1 MAILLE
7 ICICSLG
14 LVSDLPCRCP
24 AVSNIST
31 GQDGASGQGWW
42 FTGLGSLFSPLGRV
56 VIPGLYMNSDTT
68 NPTSLMMSLSAACV
82 LVREWRCVYN
92 VGQKACPLLKHLNIS
107 RKLFDSNS
115 RVSSWLGPMI
125 YWSATMDKCTAAV
138 SQDRCAL
145 SHLSTPAIDH
155 RDNYKA
161 ITATAQ
167 K

>member
-1 MAILLE
+1 M
-7 ICICSLG
+7 S
-14 LVSDLPCRCP
+14 VLPCRCP
-24 AVSNIST
+24 VSSSIST
-31 GQDGASGQGWW
+31 GQDGASGQGWCY
-42 FTGLGSLFSPLGRV
+42 TGLGSLFSPLGV
-56 VIPGLYMNSDTT
+56 VATGHPWFVHEQWHHQSHFT
-68 NPTSLMMSLSAACV
+68 NDV
-82 LVREWRCVYN
+82 LVCCLRACQEWRCVYN

-125 YWSATMDKCTAAV
+125 YWSATMDKCTAV

-145 SHLSTPAIDH
+145 SHLSTLAIYQ

-161 ITATAQ
+161 ITAAAQ

>member
-1 MAILLE
+1 MVILKKYVFVHWVLCQ
-7 ICICSLG
+7 I
-14 LVSDLPCRCP
+14 CP
-24 AVSNIST
+24 AGVLRFRTFLQGRT
-31 GQDGASGQGWW
+31 GHQGKDGVLQGW
-42 FTGLGSLFSPLGRV
+42 
-56 VIPGLYMNSDTT
+56 
-68 NPTSLMMSLSAACV
+68 AACFPVGQSSYRWFVHEQWHHQSHFTNDV
-82 LVREWRCVYN
+82 LVCCLRACQEWRCVYN
-92 VGQKACPLLKHLNIS
+92 VGQKACPLLKHLNIF

-161 ITATAQ
+161 ITAAAQ

>member
-1 MAILLE
+1 MAILQKYVFVHFVL
-7 ICICSLG
+7 CQF
-14 LVSDLPCRCP
+14 CP
-24 AVSNIST
+24 AGPRVFEHFYT
-31 GQDGASGQGWW
+31 EGQGTRARMVLYGAGQLVFPVGQSGCPW
-42 FTGLGSLFSPLGRV
+42 FVHEQWHHQSHF
-56 VIPGLYMNSDTT
+56 T
-68 NPTSLMMSLSAACV
+68 NDV
-82 LVREWRCVYN
+82 LVCCLRACQEWRCVYN

-125 YWSATMDKCTAAV
+125 YWSATMDKCTAV

-145 SHLSTPAIDH
+145 SHLSTLAIYQ

-161 ITATAQ
+161 ITAAAQ